1 MAATGSS
8 AVIAE
13 QLRQATAYVA
23 TGEWPKARS
32 LCIAILSKNP
42 RHADALH
49 LLGAVCSCEGDLKAA
64 KGFLGQ
70 AIAMQPRSS
79 HWLRDLAIVHIA
91 SGEGSDALDKLSRC
105 LRLNPVD
112 AAALTLKARV
122 LLASGRVKAALQ
134 AFERSAKLDPSSA
147 RAHLGAADCL
157 HGLGRFE
164 EAAAHARSA
173 MRNDPDSIE
182 GHRFLAAIHT
192 KLHDHDEAL
201 VHRLALVRLLPGDP
215 EAVGLSAA
223 AYYQIGETDRAVS
236 CFRHALTGGLSAELH
251 AAFLAV
257 LLHYSGATAGL
268 LVKEHRSWARRHCI
282 APAAPAAVSRSKST
296 RRRLR
301 VAYLCAEPADSP
313 VFRFVLPL
321 LRNHDR
327 KRFAIDLYC
336 TEPSVKKYRAH
347 CCPHAD
353 EFCDVSGQAPWE
365 IAEQIRRKATD
376 ILVDVSGHYGG
387 GSLLVAAMRAAPV
400 QVSYPHY
407 PATTGI
413 PQMDYIFTDRWT
425 CEPGQ
430 ERQYTERPYRLDS
443 GYLVY
448 DPPRGVRR
456 PARSPAERNGPV
468 TFGIFQRPAKL
479 NSRVWDAVAEIL
491 KRVGNSRLLI
501 HHASANLD
509 SAGSDSRRRIEGALE
524 SRGVSAKRADFRGIV
539 PFDEHIRLL
548 STVDIALDSFPYT
561 GQTTTCDCL
570 WMGVPVVTLAGTT
583 HVSRLSAGLLLRMG
597 LGDMVARDVEEYI
610 RIAVRTAE
618 SIPALARLRQ
628 DLRRRMRRST
638 LVDGARVTREV
649 EQAYRRMWRE
659 SIDPR
664 TAPTIS
670 MLPS

>member
-13 QLRQATAYVA
+13 QLRRATAYVA
-23 TGEWPKARS
+23 TGEWRKARS
-32 LCIAILSKNP
+32 LCAAILSKNP

-49 LLGAVCSCEGDLKAA
+49 LLGAVCSCEGDLEAA
-64 KGFLGQ
+64 KSFLGR
-70 AIAMQPRSS
+70 AIAMQPRST

-91 SGEGSDALDKLSRC
+91 SGEGSDALDKLSRG
-105 LRLNPVD
+105 LRLNPAD

-122 LLASGRVKAALQ
+122 LLASGRVKAALR

-173 MRNDPDSIE
+173 MQNDPDSME
-182 GHRFLAAIHT
+182 GHRLLAAIHT

-215 EAVGLSAA
+215 EAVALSAA
-223 AYYQIGETDRAVS
+223 AYYQIGETARAVAL
-236 CFRHALTGGLSAELH
+236 FRRALKGELSAELH

-268 LVKEHRSWARRHCI
+268 LVKEHRSWARRHSRTL
-282 APAAPAAVSRSKST
+282 AAPAEFSRRPA

-301 VAYLCAEPADSP
+301 VAYLCPEPADSP
-313 VFRFVLPL
+313 VFRFLLPL
-321 LRNHDR
+321 LRHHDR
-327 KRFAIDLYC
+327 KQFAIDLYC
-336 TEPSVKKYRAH
+336 TEASVKKHRAH

-353 EFCDVSGQAPWE
+353 EFCDVSGQAPEE

-456 PARSPAERNGPV
+456 PAQSPAERNGEV

-479 NSRVWDAVAEIL
+479 NSQVWDAVAEIL
-491 KRVGNSRLLI
+491 KRVRNSRLLI

-509 SAGSDSRRRIEGALE
+509 SAGSDSRRRLAGALE
-524 SRGVSAKRADFRGIV
+524 SRGVSAERADFRGIV
-539 PFDEHIRLL
+539 PFQAHARLL

-570 WMGVPVVTLAGTT
+570 WMGVPVVTLAGAT

-597 LGDMVARDVEEYI
+597 LGHMVARHMGEYI
-610 RIAVRTAE
+610 RIAVRTAGD
-618 SIPALARLRQ
+618 IAALAGLRQ

-649 EQAYRRMWRE
+649 EEAYRRMWRE
-659 SIDPR
+659 SIDAHA
-664 TAPTIS
+664 TAMTS
-670 MLPS
+670 VLPS